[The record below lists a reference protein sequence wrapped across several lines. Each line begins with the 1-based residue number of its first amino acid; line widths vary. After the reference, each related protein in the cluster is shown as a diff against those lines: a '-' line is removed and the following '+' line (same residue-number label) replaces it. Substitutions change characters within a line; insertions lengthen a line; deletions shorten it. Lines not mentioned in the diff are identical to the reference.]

1 LNEHIMM
8 SSRFVRRA
16 AAALPVAGLLFG
28 GLPALAQGTGASV
41 GTVRRD
47 SAVVR
52 LVIPSDG
59 IRDSVLLLVRA
70 LNDVAPSSPEF
81 ATLKLRIDSLMR
93 SMTVRQTVITRG
105 FGGAGRGVGI
115 GGRAVMVPRG
125 WIGLNLQGLKSEFLN
140 QGHDVVEYLDYPSV
154 VSVDPA
160 SPAARAGI
168 VPGDVVVAYDGF
180 DLRTHRLDLAQ
191 ILRPERT
198 VAVTV
203 RRDGEVRE
211 VPIVVSHVPDDIMR
225 KRDQE
230 VVSVAKHMAEMTDGP
245 TLRAGPFGSTNF
257 MFTSNGWFG
266 VTLTNVNAEL
276 SRALKLDQGVLV
288 TDAPDGSP
296 GYRAG
301 LRAGDVIV
309 ELEGDSTPSIAQLRR
324 VFAAHGGDHAID
336 VRIVRDKKA
345 RKLTLAW

>member
-1 LNEHIMM
+1 MTPVRLM
-8 SSRFVRRA
+8 RRA
-16 AAALPVAGLLFG
+16 AAALPIAGLLFG
-28 GLPALAQGTGASV
+28 ALPVLAQGTGAAA
-41 GTVRRD
+41 GAARRD

-52 LVIPSDG
+52 LAIPADG
-59 IRDSVLLLVRA
+59 VRDSVLVLVRA
-70 LNDVAPSSPEF
+70 LNDVSANSPEF
-81 ATLKLRIDSLMR
+81 VTLKLRIDSLMR
-93 SMTVRQTVITRG
+93 SMTVQQMVIARG
-105 FGGAGRGVGI
+105 FGRVNGGM
-115 GGRAVMVPRG
+115 GGRAMMVPRG
-125 WIGLNLQGLKSEFLN
+125 WIGVNLQGLKSEFLN
-140 QGHDVVEYLDYPSV
+140 QGHDLVEYLDYPSV

-211 VPIVVSHVPDDIMR
+211 VPIVVGHVPDDIVR
-225 KRDQE
+225 RRDQE
-230 VVSVAKHMAEMTDGP
+230 VISVAKHMAEMDEGAGM
-245 TLRAGPFGSTNF
+245 RAVPFGATNF
-257 MFTSNGWFG
+257 LFTSNGWFG
-266 VTLTNVNAEL
+266 VTLANVNADL
-276 SRALKLDQGVLV
+276 SRALKLDRGVLV

-309 ELEGDSTPSIAQLRR
+309 ELEGDSTSSIAQLRR
-324 VFAAHGGDHAID
+324 VFAAHGGDHAIEL
-336 VRIVRDKKA
+336 RIVRDKKA

>member
-1 LNEHIMM
+1 MM

-16 AAALPVAGLLFG
+16 AAALPIAGVLFG
-28 GLPALAQGTGASV
+28 AQPVLAQGTGASV

-52 LVIPSDG
+52 LVIPSSTV
-59 IRDSVLLLVRA
+59 RDSVLVLVRA
-70 LNDVAPSSPEF
+70 LNDVDPASPEF
-81 ATLKLRIDSLMR
+81 ATLKVRIDSLMR
-93 SMTVRQTVITRG
+93 SMAVRQTVIARG
-105 FGGAGRGVGI
+105 FGEMSGGM

-140 QGHDVVEYLDYPSV
+140 QGHDLVEYLDYPSV
-154 VSVDPA
+154 VSVDPS

-203 RRDGEVRE
+203 RRDGETRE
-211 VPIVVSHVPDDIMR
+211 VPIVVSHVPTDIMR

-230 VVSVAKHMAEMTDGP
+230 VITVAKHMAETSDGT
-245 TLRAGPFGSTNF
+245 TLRAGGFGSTNF
-257 MFTSNGWFG
+257 LFMSNGWFG
-266 VTLTNVNAEL
+266 VTLTNVNADL
-276 SRALKLDQGVLV
+276 SRALKLDRGVLV
-288 TDAPDGSP
+288 TDAPEGSP
-296 GYRAG
+296 GYRSG

-324 VFAAHGGDHAID
+324 VFAAHGGDHAIE

>member
-1 LNEHIMM
+1 MM
-8 SSRFVRRA
+8 FPRFVRRA
-16 AAALPVAGLLFG
+16 AVALPAAGLFFG
-28 GLPALAQGTGASV
+28 ALPLVAQGTGAGTGTGV
-41 GTVRRD
+41 GARMVRRD
-47 SAVVR
+47 SGVVR
-52 LVIPSDG
+52 LVIPADG
-59 IRDSVLLLVRA
+59 VRDSVLILVRA
-70 LNDVAPSSPEF
+70 LNDVPASSPEF
-81 ATLKLRIDSLMR
+81 ATLKLRIDSLVR
-93 SMTVRQTVITRG
+93 SMAVRPAMVARG
-105 FGGAGRGVGI
+105 FGGM

-140 QGHDVVEYLDYPSV
+140 QGHDLVEYLDYPSV

-203 RRDGEVRE
+203 RRDGEVRD
-211 VPIVVSHVPDDIMR
+211 VPIVVGHVPDDVMR
-225 KRDQE
+225 RRDQE
-230 VVSVAKHMAEMTDGP
+230 VISVAKHMAEIGEGTTVRTAPLG
-245 TLRAGPFGSTNF
+245 ATNF
-257 MFTSNGWFG
+257 FFASNGWFG
-266 VTLTNVNAEL
+266 VTLTSVNAEL
-276 SRALKLDQGVLV
+276 AHALKLDQGVLV

-309 ELEGDSTPSIAQLRR
+309 ELEGDSTPSLSQLRR
-324 VFAAHGGDHAID
+324 VFAAHGGDHAIEL
-336 VRIVRDKKA
+336 RIVRDRKA
-345 RKLTLAW
+345 RNLTLAW